1 MTTKSGV
8 SGGKSAFGTAAKP
21 DPRAADRPLGQRV
34 AAESLVAILQRKLL
48 EEGPAACIFDQ
59 DGRLLYKNGAYDRI
73 AEALA
78 SAGEEHLWRRPG
90 ADGRNGQS
98 TPSNAL
104 TLRVE
109 GRTEHYSH
117 YRHEFSIP
125 PLRAVAHIY
134 EETTKSRALAA
145 ALSQATARLEDMTRL
160 VSDWVWETDADLVF
174 TFVSPRIGDLLGY
187 LPREVVG
194 RRLTDLP
201 TADADV
207 LSKVTGRVNRSPF
220 RDVEVKILDK
230 SGMPRSFLLS
240 GLPVYN
246 TASGEFVGLRGTAK
260 DVTDLNA
267 REEALVKAK
276 EAAEAAN
283 QSKTK
288 FLSIMSHELRTPLNV
303 VIGFSEMMEQE
314 IKGPLGNDQY
324 KGYAGD
330 IRESARHLLKLI
342 DDILDV
348 AKVEAGGH
356 VLEDEL
362 IDPYDLA
369 ESVHRLVAER
379 ARNAGQTLTIA
390 LPPALPNLRGDERKL
405 KQVLLNLLSNAI
417 KFTDTGGTIELSAE
431 RTADGGFAFRVTDS
445 GIGISKEDLPRAFA
459 PFEQV
464 GHRLNREHAGT
475 GLGVPLSLG
484 FMKLHG
490 GDLVLESEPGVGT
503 QAVARLPVERVV
515 PKPPA

>member
-1 MTTKSGV
+1 VTTESGV
-8 SGGKSAFGTAAKP
+8 GGRKSAFGVATGR
-21 DPRAADRPLGQRV
+21 DPRDADPPSGQRV
-34 AAESLVAILQRKLL
+34 AVESLVTILQRKLL
-48 EEGPAACIFDQ
+48 AEGPAACIVDQ
-59 DGRLLYKNGAYDRI
+59 DGQLLYKNRAYVRI
-73 AEALA
+73 ADALA
-78 SAGEEHLWRRPG
+78 NAASEPQAPRRPG
-90 ADGRNGQS
+90 ANGRNGPS
-98 TPSNAL
+98 TPANAL
-104 TLRVE
+104 TLSVA
-109 GRTEHYSH
+109 GRTEHYHHS
-117 YRHEFSIP
+117 RHEFSVP
-125 PLRAVAHIY
+125 PLQAVAHIY
-134 EETTKSRALAA
+134 EEVTKSRALVS
-145 ALSQATARLEDMTRL
+145 ALGQATTRLDDMTRL
-160 VSDWVWETDADLVF
+160 VSDWVWETDADLIF

-187 LPREVVG
+187 LPREIVG
-194 RRLTDLP
+194 RHLTDLP
-201 TADADV
+201 RTGADA
-207 LSKVTGRVNRSPF
+207 LAKVAGKENRTPF
-220 RDVEVKILDK
+220 RDVEVEIRDRT
-230 SGMPRSFLLS
+230 GAPHSFLLS

-246 TASGEFVGLRGTAK
+246 TASGKFLGLRGTAK

-267 REEALVKAK
+267 REKALVQAK
-276 EAAEAAN
+276 ESAETAN

-356 VLEDEL
+356 VLDDEL

-369 ESVHRLVAER
+369 ESARRLVAER
-379 ARNAGQTLTIA
+379 AKNAGQTLAMT
-390 LPPALPNLRGDERKL
+390 LPPDLPNLRGDERKL

-417 KFTDTGGTIELSAE
+417 KFTDRGGTIEISAE
-431 RTADGGFAFRVTDS
+431 LSADGGFAFQVSDS

-464 GHRLNREHAGT
+464 EHRLNREHTGT
-475 GLGVPLSLG
+475 GLGVPLSRG

-490 GDLVLESEPGVGT
+490 GDLELESEPGVGT
-503 QAVARLPVERVV
+503 RAIARLPAERVV
-515 PKPPA
+515 